1 MASTARKVISTDKC
15 PKSSAPYSQAIVA
28 GNTVYC
34 SGIMGVELDSL
45 EFAVGGAG
53 PQAAKALQNLR
64 VLLEESGSSLSKV
77 VKTTVLLA
85 DMNDYNVVNDEYRKV
100 FSDSFPARSCYAVNK
115 LPRGAA
121 VEIEAIA
128 LTGDVIHTTTK
139 LSSKM

>member
-1 MASTARKVISTDKC
+1 M
-15 PKSSAPYSQAIVA
+15 A

-85 DMNDYNVVNDEYRKV
+85 DMNDYNVVNDEYRKGVYQLLLWYFGKVIINLRLTV
-100 FSDSFPARSCYAVNK
+100 FADSFPARSCYAVNK

-128 LTGDVIHTTTK
+128 LIGDVIHTTTK
-139 LSSKM
+139 LSFKM